1 MLTIGPWQAGPRPDR
16 LTRSD
21 TIEGEVAMIGALLMR
36 GGITRAFQ
44 AMSRKDHE
52 AVLRLVH
59 PNVVL
64 EYPGRT
70 PMGGRFVGRD
80 AYEAWLRRWFEH
92 MFTIDFTVRHVAL
105 ENPWALGLTNTAMIE
120 WELQQT
126 AHDGR
131 STTLTGSTVCEFRSG
146 KLVAQRIYET
156 DPLAHELLWQPVE
169 ARRAA

>member
-1 MLTIGPWQAGPRPDR
+1 
-16 LTRSD
+16 
-21 TIEGEVAMIGALLMR
+21 MIGALLMR

-59 PNVVL
+59 PDVVL

-70 PMGGRFVGRD
+70 PLGGRHEGRD

-92 MFTIDFTVRHVAL
+92 MFEIAFTVRHVAL
-105 ENPWALGLTNTAMIE
+105 ENPWALGLTNTAIIE

-126 AHDGR
+126 AHDGK
-131 STTLTGSTVCEFRSG
+131 STALTGTTVCEFRSG
-146 KLVAQRIYET
+146 KLVAQRMYET
-156 DPLAHELLWQPVE
+156 DPLAHEALWQP
-169 ARRAA
+169 AQQKRAA

>member
-1 MLTIGPWQAGPRPDR
+1 
-16 LTRSD
+16 
-21 TIEGEVAMIGALLMR
+21 MIGALFMR
-36 GGITRAFQ
+36 SGIRRAFA

-59 PNVVL
+59 PEVVL

-70 PMGGRFVGRD
+70 PMAGRFLGHD

-92 MFTIDFTVRHVAL
+92 MFAIDFTVRHVTL
-105 ENPWALGLTNTAMIE
+105 ENPWALGLTNTAIIE

-131 STTLTGSTVCEFRSG
+131 SIGLTGTTVCEFRSG
-146 KLVAQRIYET
+146 KLVAQRMYET
-156 DPLAHELLWQPVE
+156 DPAAHEALWQPAE
-169 ARRAA
+169 AKRAA